1 MNSELN
7 ANDVVALKHIVV
19 AIAQSVYPFVLCVA
33 GAIGFIILLIG
44 CFRLT
49 KHGKAQQM
57 FRYYAPSTTFF
68 MIFSGVV
75 LVSITNFFQVLTASL
90 FPTTSLNPQNTLL
103 RYMNNFSSVSTNEQ
117 TVYVLYS
124 VLMIVGLVS
133 LIRSMVLLTKV
144 SEGQE
149 GHLGRTLSHMLAG
162 ILAMNAEFVIQ
173 AVQTIKAFM

>member
-1 MNSELN
+1 MDPRLKGI
-7 ANDVVALKHIVV
+7 DVTATKHIVI
-19 AIAQSVYPFVLCVA
+19 AIAQSVYPFVICVA
-33 GAIGFIILLIG
+33 GGIGFIVLLIG

-75 LVSITNFFQVLTASL
+75 LVSITNFFQMLTASL

-103 RYMNNFSSVSTNEQ
+103 RYMNDFSNVSTNQQ

-133 LIRSMVLLTKV
+133 LTRSMILLTKV

-162 ILAMNAEFVIQ
+162 IIAMNAEFVVNAIQ
-173 AVQTIKAFM
+173 SIKAFL